1 MAGVLLETFHL
12 ELRQHQQPFLVNL
25 RKIVGTLGTVKKK
38 NLNTDITLVFQLK
51 KNYTVIKDN
60 VEVKQM

>member
-12 ELRQHQQPFLVNL
+12 ELHQHQQPFLVNL

-38 NLNTDITLVFQLK
+38 IKHGHYRSFSA
-51 KNYTVIKDN
+51 KNVYTAIKDN
-60 VEVKQM
+60 IEVKQM